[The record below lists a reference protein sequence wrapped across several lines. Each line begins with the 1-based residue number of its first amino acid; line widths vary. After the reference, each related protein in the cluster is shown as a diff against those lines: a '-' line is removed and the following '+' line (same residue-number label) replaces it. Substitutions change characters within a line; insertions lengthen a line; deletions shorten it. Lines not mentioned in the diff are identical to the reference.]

1 MIHAGAKMIQSA
13 LERWWGLLL
22 AAAIPMFLV
31 FWRFLFGFAFIE
43 NSTFST
49 YIGPYFFA
57 FRNALYGRESIFW
70 VSNFFSGFPTF
81 ATVNGGLLFPFV
93 HLSSYIIPPH
103 LLYHWVIFLDITL
116 AAFLTAVFLRNYNI
130 SGVAAWIGGL
140 TFVFSQWPSVQEI
153 YIMNGLPLMPL
164 LFIVFFELSKRFRIS
179 YALLGIGAVAMGWFS
194 VHWHFLIMILLTAGS
209 FAFYRAICCPNPIR
223 KLISASIIVIAGTI
237 VGLVQIVPAY
247 VFLGLSDRAEG
258 FSHWGATAGGL
269 VPSNILV
276 ALFPYLSFPFL
287 APTLAI
293 IINASILIFVVYGLK
308 LRGRSVR
315 TFFSLLLILII
326 LLAINHSYL
335 FWLLHRIPP
344 IVFLHNASRWMFVG
358 SFVLA
363 VLAGFG
369 ARRFMEEEA
378 SLKTLKIISR
388 GLLTASVIIFFSAA
402 VVMVALWFFETSIL
416 QRIYDYFDQNIYA
429 KTIGLPLD
437 YYHKYINKL
446 FYQIKSSLFL
456 FNPDLGIPLLFLLL
470 TYVIAK
476 FFIRGRLGR
485 HQFVYLNAGL
495 LFLNFVLYFGLFP
508 RNAVHTSLL
517 RREPATVAFLKTQ
530 EPGRIFPVFTTI
542 SLFNRALERDLAL
555 RPEDEFVFKS
565 EMLTANAN
573 LRYDI
578 SSADAD
584 EPLTPEPMSKM
595 LAYLGS
601 GTFGA
606 SHGERLINQRI
617 PLEEK
622 MKILEE
628 RKNILNFLGV
638 KYVISTYPLNTL
650 DPIFKTE
657 ATSLKIPVIIYK
669 NENARP
675 LYYFVRTLAV
685 REANPEV
692 SEIDTFFSQKQNMFI
707 TCDDNCPTDKIFT
720 GMGVIEELKR
730 ENGRLDVRLVTDT
743 QQFFVFSE
751 NYLPG
756 WELFIENK
764 PAPIY
769 LAGTVYMGAV
779 IPAGDHNVSFRYSY
793 PALWKYF
800 FSRIKFDLGT

>member
-1 MIHAGAKMIQSA
+1 MIDRGVKIAQSA
-13 LERWWGLLL
+13 LEKWWGLLL
-22 AAAIPMFLV
+22 IVTIPIFLV
-31 FWRFLFGFAFIE
+31 FWRFLLGLSFIE

-57 FRNALYGRESIFW
+57 FRNALYGHGSIFW

-81 ATVNGGLLFPFV
+81 ATVNGGLLSPLIYLLTYIV
-93 HLSSYIIPPH
+93 PSHLV
-103 LLYHWVIFLDITL
+103 YHWVIFLDIAL
-116 AAFLTAVFLRNYNI
+116 AAFLTAVFLRNYNV
-130 SGVAAWIGGL
+130 SSVAVWIGGL

-153 YIMNGLPLMPL
+153 YIMNGLPLVPL
-164 LFIVFFELSKRFRIS
+164 LFIVFFELSKRFRVS
-179 YALLGIGAVAMGWFS
+179 YALLGIGAVAIGWFS
-194 VHWHFLIMILLTAGS
+194 VHWHFLIMTLLAAGS
-209 FAFYRAICCPNPIR
+209 FAFYRAVCQPSSIR
-223 KLISASIIVIAGTI
+223 KLILASIVVVAGTVI
-237 VGLVQIVPAY
+237 GLIQIVPAY

-269 VPSNILV
+269 VPSNIL
-276 ALFPYLSFPFL
+276 AAFFPYLSFPFL

-293 IINASILIFVVYGLK
+293 IINASILIFVAYGLK

-315 TFFSLLLILII
+315 TFFSFLLILII

-358 SFVLA
+358 SFALA

-369 ARRFMEEEA
+369 AQRFMEEEV
-378 SLKTLKIISR
+378 SPKILKIISR
-388 GLLTASVIIFFSAA
+388 GLLMAFVVIFFSAV
-402 VVMVALWFFETSIL
+402 VVMVTLWFFETNIL
-416 QRIYDYFDQNIYA
+416 QGIYHYFDQNIYA

-456 FNPDLGIPLLFLLL
+456 FNPDLGIPLLFLFL
-470 TYVIAK
+470 TYIIAR
-476 FFIRGRLGR
+476 FFIRGRLSR

-495 LFLNFVLYFGLFP
+495 LFLNFVFYFGLFP
-508 RNAVHTSLL
+508 RNAVNTSLL
-517 RREPATVAFLKTQ
+517 RREPATAAFLKTQ

-542 SLFNRALERDLAL
+542 SLFNRALEQDLPL
-555 RPEDEFVFKS
+555 RPEDEFTFKS
-565 EMLTANAN
+565 EMLMANAN
-573 LRYDI
+573 LRYGI
-578 SSADAD
+578 SSADSD
-584 EPLTPEPMSKM
+584 EPLTPESMSKL

-606 SHGERLINQRI
+606 SHGERLINQRV
-617 PLEEK
+617 PLDEK
-622 MKILEE
+622 IKILEA

-650 DPIFKTE
+650 EPIFETE
-657 ATSLKIPVIIYK
+657 TTSLKIPVIIYK

-675 LYYFVRTLAV
+675 LYYFVRELVV
-685 REANPEV
+685 RQENPEV

-707 TCDDNCPTDKIFT
+707 TCDTNCPIEKIFT
-720 GMGVIEELKR
+720 GAGVIEELKK
-730 ENGRLDVRLVTDT
+730 EDGKLDVRLITDT
-743 QQFFVFSE
+743 RQFLVFSE

-756 WELFIENK
+756 WELFIDDK

-779 IPAGDHNVSFRYSY
+779 IPAGDHNASFRYSY
-793 PALWKYF
+793 PAVWKYF
-800 FSRIKFDLGT
+800 LSRIKFDLNA